1 VMYDRG
7 AYEESYVRSSM
18 GKWGRGS
25 ARFRMPETSFQSKR
39 VGCVLI
45 GLQNSLLS
53 WTVYCTSRS
62 VPVQQCKYPN

>member
-1 VMYDRG
+1 MMYDRG
-7 AYEESYVRSSM
+7 AYEESYVRSST
-18 GKWGRGS
+18 GKGG
-25 ARFRMPETSFQSKR
+25 AGAKFRMPETSFQSKR
-39 VGCVLI
+39 VGCVLK